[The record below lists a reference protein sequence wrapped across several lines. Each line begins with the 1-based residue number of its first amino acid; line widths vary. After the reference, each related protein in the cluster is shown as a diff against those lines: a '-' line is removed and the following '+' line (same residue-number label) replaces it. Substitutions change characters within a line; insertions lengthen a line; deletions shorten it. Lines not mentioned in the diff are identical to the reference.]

1 MSQMFSDFQ
10 LCSSFGV
17 VLRRSKPVPNSRRS
31 VLISTRRR
39 WRKWSDGLLF
49 QNSGTQKRNHKK
61 CLQSVCFWNLLSFHT
76 AMMCV
81 SKLCNRV
88 GPSKVACFPTN
99 TSVDITSKKHSQC
112 EACGPKHHRLNH
124 PPPKKNGDCFNRPVT
139 TGDRK
144 EPQQN
149 VPEPRKGAARE
160 GTWLSTAQ
168 QQGFVG
174 KLNGDG
180 KVGCEQ

>member
-124 PPPKKNGDCFNRPVT
+124 PPKKKWGLLQPACDHRRPKRAATKRPGAEKRSSARRNVAFNRAA
-139 TGDRK
+139 TGLRW
-144 EPQQN
+144 E
-149 VPEPRKGAARE
+149 
-160 GTWLSTAQ
+160 AQ
-168 QQGFVG
+168 RGWQSWM
-174 KLNGDG
+174 
-180 KVGCEQ
+180 